1 MGLKFKTNNSKS
13 IADKVNLDFYR
24 AMNERGIIRAYNDG
38 NAITTPNIN
47 APLGALT
54 YIRPKAVEVLVA
66 PQTSNAISS
75 PEKNGN
81 WGDEIVN
88 IKVKEFLGT
97 TSPDDGQEDD
107 GMTANVNYENV
118 QRGAYYYRANWRV
131 NDREEAT
138 AGAFQENARAD
149 KAEAAMRA
157 LNIDRNKFFFNGVSY
172 KGLAAPVYGLL
183 NDPELEPY
191 IVAAAGAG
199 GNTEWSD
206 KTPEEIANDISD
218 AYADMQEKSEGIA
231 GELLAKGKKLKLLV
245 CPACDAA
252 LKRTNSFGL
261 SAVKKIRENFGESV
275 EIISVPQMAS
285 ANSGANVFYLVIEA
299 DGNATIL
306 NSYVEMARAYPIFQ
320 KDSVVSQ
327 KISAA
332 TSGCV
337 VQVPMMVT
345 RVTGV

>member
-1 MGLKFKTNNSKS
+1 MGKKFKINNSKS
-13 IADKVNLDFYR
+13 IAHKVNFEFYR
-24 AMNERGIIRAYNDG
+24 DMHKRGFIRASNDG
-38 NAITTPNIN
+38 NMITEPNIN
-47 APLGALT
+47 APLGSLV
-54 YIRPKAVEVLVA
+54 YIKPKAVEALVA
-66 PQTSNAISS
+66 PQTSDAIAT

-88 IKVKEFLGT
+88 IKVKEFLGK

-107 GMTANVNYENV
+107 GLTANVNYENV
-118 QRGAYYYRANWRV
+118 QRGAYYYRSGWRV

-138 AGAFQENARAD
+138 VGAFQENARAD

-157 LNIDRNKFFFNGVSY
+157 LNIDRNKFFYRGVKY

-183 NDPELEPY
+183 NDPELDSY
-191 IVAAAGAG
+191 NAATAN
-199 GNTEWSD
+199 GNGDTEWAD

-218 AYADMQEKSEGIA
+218 AYADIQKKSEGIA

-252 LKRTNSFGL
+252 LKRTNSYGL
-261 SAVKKIRENFGESV
+261 SAVKKIRENFGDSV

-299 DGNATIL
+299 EGNETIL
-306 NSYVEMARAYPIFQ
+306 NSYIEMARAYPIFQ

-337 VQVPMMVT
+337 VQMPMLIT

>member
-1 MGLKFKTNNSKS
+1 MKFKTNNSVS
-13 IADKVNLDFYR
+13 IAAKANADFLR
-24 AMNERGIIRAYNDG
+24 AMNEKGIIRAHNDG

-66 PQTSNAISS
+66 PQTSDAIAS
-75 PEKNGN
+75 PEKNGV

-88 IKVKEFLGT
+88 IKVKEYLGS
-97 TSPDDGQEDD
+97 TSPDDGLEDD
-107 GMTANVNYENV
+107 GLTSNVNYANV
-118 QRGAYYYRANWRV
+118 QRGVYYYRVGWRV

-138 AGAFQENARAD
+138 VGAFQENARAD
-149 KAEAAMRA
+149 KAEAALRA
-157 LNIDRNKFFFNGVSY
+157 LNIDRNKFFFNGVKHKS
-172 KGLAAPVYGLL
+172 LRAPVFGLL
-183 NDPELEPY
+183 NDPAEDAYL
-191 IVAAAGAG
+191 VAAAGAG
-199 GNTEWSD
+199 GDTEWD
-206 KTPEEIANDISD
+206 TKTPEEIANDITD
-218 AYADMQEKSEGIA
+218 AYADMNTKSAGVA

-252 LKRTNSFGL
+252 LKRTNSYGL
-261 SAVKKIRENFGESV
+261 SAVKKIRENFGEGV

-285 ANSGANVFYLVIEA
+285 ANSGANVFYLTIEA
-299 DGNATIL
+299 DGSSTLL

-320 KDSVVSQ
+320 KDGVVSQ

-337 VQVPMMVT
+337 AQYPILIT